1 MLNHFNKSL
10 CGSEIASRSFFFFFF
25 FLIGL
30 NYIGSGHI
38 NY

>member
-25 FLIGL
+25 LIGL